1 MSFLHFFNDFTF
13 RFGGRIFGKKAGIR
27 LRARVKTTEAMI
39 EVKRKSFM

>member
-13 RFGGRIFGKKAGIR
+13 RFGGRIGKKAGIR